1 MLKAVID
8 TNCLLASIS
17 PKSVWYRLYE
27 LFEEEKFE
35 WYVSNEIL
43 TEYEEKLT
51 DIYSASTARL
61 VLTILMVA
69 PNVSFQEAYYKWQL
83 IEQDADDNKFVDVAI
98 AGGVDYVVTNDNHF
112 NVLKPIDFPHVT
124 IIGLTEF
131 LELFDFRKNTA
142 G

>member
-1 MLKAVID
+1 MLKDVID

-83 IEQDADDNKFVDVAI
+83 IEQDADDIN
-98 AGGVDYVVTNDNHF
+98 
-112 NVLKPIDFPHVT
+112 L
-124 IIGLTEF
+124 
-131 LELFDFRKNTA
+131 
-142 G
+142 